1 MTKQIITATDLL
13 RSKDDL
19 LAHIES
25 TKLAG
30 KKLDQAIQVMLASA
44 CLHAHAH
51 GDFGLVNTTI
61 DAINKGSRTNAA
73 REFALMF
80 APVNFNDKKKEFV
93 FAKTKQIAEFET
105 SELFAKMLSTDWTD
119 LKPEQPFRPFDLQA
133 QLTALL
139 KKAEQAAGDEEHA
152 GQHKVNSDEI
162 QSLKNM
168 VNTLETE
175 RKRKEAEQAAAVLAA
190 EQAEP
195 AEGTVTP
202 AAE

>member
-1 MTKQIITATDLL
+1 MTADQLL
-13 RSKDDL
+13 RTKDDL

-30 KKLDQAIQVMLASA
+30 KALDKAIQIMLSSA
-44 CLHAHAH
+44 CLHAHLH

-61 DAINKGSRTNAA
+61 EAINKGSRTNAA

-80 APVNFNDKKKEFV
+80 APVNFNEKKKEFV
-93 FAKTKQIAEFET
+93 FAKSKVVENFEG
-105 SELFAKMLSTDWTD
+105 SELFTKMLTTDWTD
-119 LKPEQPFRPFDLQA
+119 LKPEAPFRPFDLQA

-139 KKAEQAAGDEEHA
+139 KKAEQAASDEEHV
-152 GQHKVNSDEI
+152 GQHKVDSDEI

-175 RKRKEAEQAAAVLAA
+175 RKRKEAEKAAQVLAA

-195 AEGTVTP
+195 VAE
-202 AAE
+202 

>member
-1 MTKQIITATDLL
+1 MTKQLMTADQLL
-13 RSKDDL
+13 RTKDDL

-30 KKLDQAIQVMLASA
+30 KALDKAIQIMLSSA
-44 CLHAHAH
+44 CLHAHLH

-61 DAINKGSRTNAA
+61 AAINKGSRTNAA

-80 APVNFNDKKKEFV
+80 APVNFNEKKKEFV
-93 FAKTKQIAEFET
+93 FAKTKQVEDFET
-105 SELFAKMLSTDWTD
+105 SELFTKMLSTDWTD

-139 KKAEQAAGDEEHA
+139 KKAEQAVGDEEHA
-152 GQHKVNSDEI
+152 GQHKVSGDEI

-190 EQAEP
+190 EP

-202 AAE
+202 SAE

>member
-1 MTKQIITATDLL
+1 MTKQIMTADQLL

-30 KKLDQAIQVMLASA
+30 KALDKAIQVMLSSA
-44 CLHAHAH
+44 CLHAHLH

-61 DAINKGSRTNAA
+61 AAINKGSRTNAA

-80 APVNFNDKKKEFV
+80 APVNFNEKKKEFIY
-93 FAKTKQIAEFET
+93 AKTKQVEDFEN
-105 SELFAKMLSTDWTD
+105 SELFAKMLNTDWVD

-139 KKAEQAAGDEEHA
+139 KKAEQAAGDEEHV
-152 GQHKVNSDEI
+152 GQHKVDGDEI
-162 QSLKNM
+162 QSLKDM
-168 VNTLETE
+168 VNTLEMARKAKETE
-175 RKRKEAEQAAAVLAA
+175 KAAQVLA
-190 EQAEP
+190 
-195 AEGTVTP
+195 AEGTVTT